1 MKKSVLLKTVVAAFV
16 AMHSVAAHADWKD
29 NLSPYDQNAPLGWAT
44 VGGSVTGGEGGTTVT
59 VKNRTELMNALK
71 GTDKK
76 IIYVEGEIEFS
87 GLNNVKNAQNKT
99 VIGMKGSALVNSKHS
114 SKRE

>member
-1 MKKSVLLKTVVAAFV
+1 MKKSVLLKTVVVAFV

-76 IIYVEGEIEFS
+76 IIYVEGEFEQCEECTEQDGYWNERLGS
-87 GLNNVKNAQNKT
+87 RKLKT
-99 VIGMKGSALVNSKHS
+99 FVE
-114 SKRE
+114 RE